1 MTRSALPVLIAAG
14 LLTAAPA
21 FAQTG
26 PLNTPLGAAGR
37 WTIDLKASHFNE
49 ALTGPAPIMAEIDV
63 TKDDGKSLAW
73 TLIEEDEA
81 GLAAI
86 QFADAPL
93 DGTPTKAVVNTQIVM
108 ISVHRDGPTGVS
120 AVTSNKTGRKQ
131 SMKVWLSDPDTLRVE
146 QDVDGQPGPP
156 DQSLTFKRAK

>member
-1 MTRSALPVLIAAG
+1 MTRHALPLLLAAG
-14 LLTAAPA
+14 LLVAGPA
-21 FAQTG
+21 FAQSG
-26 PLNTPLGAAGR
+26 PLGAMGH

-49 ALTGPAPIMAEIDV
+49 ALTGPAPTSAEIDV

-73 TLIEEDEA
+73 TLIEGDEA

-93 DGTPTKAVVNTQIVM
+93 DGTPTKAVVNTQIVA
-108 ISVHRDGPTGVS
+108 ISVRRDGQNGIT
-120 AVTSNKTGRKQ
+120 AVTSNKTGRQQ

-156 DQSLTFKRAK
+156 DQSLTFKRVR

>member
-1 MTRSALPVLIAAG
+1 MIHSALPVLAAVS
-14 LLTAAPA
+14 LLIAAPA
-21 FAQTG
+21 QAQTG
-26 PLNTPLGAAGR
+26 PLGAMGL
-37 WTIDLKASHFNE
+37 WKVDLAASHFNE
-49 ALTGPAPIMAEIDV
+49 ALTGPAPLSAELDV

-73 TLIEEDEA
+73 TLIEEDES

-108 ISVHRDGPTGVS
+108 ISVRRDGTSGVT
-120 AVTSNKTGRKQ
+120 AVTSNKSGRKQ
-131 SMKVWLSDPDTLRVE
+131 SMKVWLVDANTLKVE

-156 DQSLTFKRAK
+156 DQSLTFKRAR

>member
-1 MTRSALPVLIAAG
+1 MIRTALVTAI
-14 LLTAAPA
+14 LLMATPA
-21 FAQTG
+21 LAQSG
-26 PLNTPLGAAGR
+26 PLGAIGL
-37 WTIDLKASHFNE
+37 WKIDLKASHFNE
-49 ALTGPAPIMAEIDV
+49 ALTGPAPLSAELDV

-73 TLIEEDEA
+73 TLIEEDES

-108 ISVHRDGPTGVS
+108 ISVHRDGQSGIS

-131 SMKVWLSDPDTLRVE
+131 SMKVWLVDPNTLKVE

-156 DQSLTFKRAK
+156 DQSLTFKRAR

>member
-1 MTRSALPVLIAAG
+1 MIRTALVTA
-14 LLTAAPA
+14 LLLAAAPA

-26 PLNTPLGAAGR
+26 PLGAAGL
-37 WTIDLKASHFNE
+37 WKIDLAASHFNE
-49 ALTGPAPIMAEIDV
+49 SLTGPAPLNAEVDI

-73 TLIEEDEA
+73 TLIEEDES

-108 ISVHRDGPTGVS
+108 ISVRRDGPGGIT
-120 AVTSNKTGRKQ
+120 AVTNNTTGRKQ
-131 SMKVWLSDPDTLRVE
+131 SMKVWLADPNTLKIE

-156 DQSLTFKRAK
+156 DQSLVFKRVR

>member
-1 MTRSALPVLIAAG
+1 MIRSALIAISLLSAG
-14 LLTAAPA
+14 PA
-21 FAQTG
+21 FAQSG
-26 PLNTPLGAAGR
+26 PLGALGL

-49 ALTGPAPIMAEIDV
+49 ALTGPAPLSAEIDI
-63 TKDDGKSLAW
+63 TKDDGQSLAW
-73 TLIEEDEA
+73 TLIEEDES

-108 ISVHRDGPTGVS
+108 ISVHRDSQSGIT

-131 SMKVWLSDPDTLRVE
+131 SMKVWLVDRNTLKVE

-156 DQSLTFKRAK
+156 DQSLVFKRVR

>member
-1 MTRSALPVLIAAG
+1 MIRSALIAIGLLIAG
-14 LLTAAPA
+14 PA
-21 FAQTG
+21 LAQSG
-26 PLNTPLGAAGR
+26 PLGAIGL
-37 WTIDLKASHFNE
+37 WKIDLAASHFNE
-49 ALTGPAPIMAEIDV
+49 ALTGPAPLSAELDV

-73 TLIEEDEA
+73 TLIEEDES

-93 DGTPTKAVVNTQIVM
+93 DGAPTKAVVNTQVVM
-108 ISVHRDGPTGVS
+108 ISVHRDGQSGIT

-131 SMKVWLSDPDTLRVE
+131 SMKVWLVDSNTLRVE

-156 DQSLTFKRAK
+156 DQSLTFKRAR

>member
-1 MTRSALPVLIAAG
+1 MTRSALPLLITAS
-14 LLTAAPA
+14 LLATPA
-21 FAQTG
+21 LAQTG
-26 PLNTPLGAAGR
+26 PQNTPLGAAGR
-37 WTIDLKASHFNE
+37 WMIDLKASAFNE
-49 ALTGPAPIMAEIDV
+49 ALTGPAPLAAEVDV

-73 TLIEEDEA
+73 TLIEEDDT

-108 ISVHRDGPTGVS
+108 ISVTRDGSHGIS

-131 SMKVWLSDPDTLRVE
+131 TMKVWLADPDTLRVD
-146 QDVDGQPGPP
+146 QDVDGVPGPP
-156 DQSLTFKRAK
+156 DQSLTFRRAK